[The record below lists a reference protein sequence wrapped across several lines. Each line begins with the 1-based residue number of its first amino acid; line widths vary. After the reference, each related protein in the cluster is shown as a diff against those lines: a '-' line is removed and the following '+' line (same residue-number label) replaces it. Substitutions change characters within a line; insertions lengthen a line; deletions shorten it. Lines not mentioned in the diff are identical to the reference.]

1 MNLLRGLL
9 AVSSDDVL
17 AFFNVSGVNND
28 IVLLMAFL
36 TLILDWFLVTLLVW
50 LAKALKVVVS
60 ITRLS
65 LSFSFSFSFS
75 FSLDISCMTVSNNLG
90 VVTDNGR
97 AVVNLLGGFVAM
109 LSHNI
114 LAFFDV
120 GCVNNNIIFFMTFLI
135 IVSLTGGVKLDVI
148 GSVTLGLR
156 MVTVSMAV
164 ARSSLGNT
172 SE

>member
-1 MNLLRGLL
+1 L

-28 IVLLMAFL
+28 IILLMAFL
-36 TLILDWFLVTLLVW
+36 TLVLDWLLVTLLVW

-60 ITRLS
+60 VTRLS
-65 LSFSFSFSFS
+65 LSFSFSFS
-75 FSLDISCMTVSNNLG
+75 LDISSMTVSNNLG
-90 VVTDNGR
+90 VVTNNGR
-97 AVVNLLGGFVAM
+97 TVMDLLGGFVAM

-135 IVSLTGGVKLDVI
+135 IVSLTGGVKFDVI

>member
-17 AFFNVSGVNND
+17 TFFNVSGINND

-65 LSFSFSFSFS
+65 LSFS

-120 GCVNNNIIFFMTFLI
+120 GCINNNIIFFMTFLI
-135 IVSLTGGVKLDVI
+135 IVSLTGGVKFDVI
-148 GSVTLGLR
+148 GSMTLGLR